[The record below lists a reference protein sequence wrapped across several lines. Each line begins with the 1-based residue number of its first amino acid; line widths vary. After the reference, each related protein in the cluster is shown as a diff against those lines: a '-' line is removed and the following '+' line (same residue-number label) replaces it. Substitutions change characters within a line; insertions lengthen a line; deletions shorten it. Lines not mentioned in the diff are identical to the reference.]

1 VKDSWVIA
9 ARKTRHDERK
19 KAPIAGLFL
28 TVVLLLGLTAR
39 AANSQEGGGSARFR
53 ESVAIDTDLTAQR
66 QLELARIHLSEKRWS
81 EGIDLIRQA
90 SANSPGSVVA
100 IGPGR
105 YLNVALYAQLL
116 LAALPPEGLSLVR
129 KAIDESA
136 RQSLE
141 EAVHNRDEAA
151 LRAVVRDSFVSHA
164 ADDALMTL
172 GQWAW
177 ESGDLTKAR
186 GNWEQLIP
194 LRHPPTPGAAAPI
207 LRYPDTHHD
216 RAEILARLVMCSI
229 VEGDQD
235 RSTAERAAF
244 RRKYPQA
251 EGRLAGRTGKLADL
265 LDEIAVQGRD
275 WAFPPRDTVV
285 TTFGVNPARNGV
297 LPAEIE
303 VGALRWAVDLP
314 SDPYTPVGSGTSA
327 GGRDVLTVFPVVYG
341 DLLLANTADTVMGW
355 NIRTGKPAWPVE
367 RGAKENSQNG
377 VIYPSGAE
385 AASNLP
391 SAPLS
396 GVPRYTLTLSEG
408 RLFARLGDPNVSR
421 TRDELRESDSSLV
434 CLELQHGEGRLLW
447 KVPASTI
454 DQQAAFASSP
464 LVVGGRAYA
473 VVRRGRPQLLNDV
486 VCFDA
491 ETGRRLWDR
500 PVCAAVANGGQGE
513 GVGNSQLLSA
523 GDNAVFLSTGTG
535 AVAALEAD
543 GGALRWIVTYESNPP
558 DATSPGRVRSGIDAC
573 LFADN
578 MTFAAPSDFD
588 GIMAMESQ
596 SGTTLWRRALPG
608 GIDHLLGTKN
618 GILIASGEGLWGL
631 AAATGR
637 VLWHVGF
644 RDPVGFGF
652 GRGILAGDVVYWPTR
667 EEIFVVEQSTG
678 FLRRRIPVLARD
690 GEAGGN
696 LLLAGECLIVTQPQ
710 RIAVFGPD
718 ARSPARGK
726 ELSVQVPKYQRAR
739 TQNSKLGRR
748 EDLVIGGRRTA
759 IVHSQLPLRPI
770 SKMSIKLPSPPYPF
784 P

>member
-1 VKDSWVIA
+1 MIA
-9 ARKTRHDERK
+9 AAMTKHDDRK
-19 KAPIAGLFL
+19 KAIFAGLLL
-28 TVVLLLGLTAR
+28 TVVLLSGIAPQQ
-39 AANSQEGGGSARFR
+39 ANGQESGGSARFR

-90 SANSPGSVVA
+90 AANSPGSLVA

-116 LAALPPEGLSLVR
+116 LAALPPEGLSLLR

-136 RQSLE
+136 RLAFE

-194 LRHPPTPGAAAPI
+194 LRRLPTPGGVAPI
-207 LRYPDTHHD
+207 LRYPDTRRD
-216 RAEILARLVMCSI
+216 RAEILARLVMCSV
-229 VEGDQD
+229 VEDDQD
-235 RSTAERAAF
+235 RSSAERAAF
-244 RRKYPQA
+244 RRMHPQA
-251 EGRLAGRTGKLADL
+251 QGRLAGRVGKLAEL
-265 LDEIAVQGRD
+265 LDEIAAQARD
-275 WAFPPRDTVV
+275 WSFPPRDTVV
-285 TTFGVNPARNGV
+285 STFAVNPARNGV
-297 LPAEIE
+297 LPVEIE
-303 VGALRWAVDLP
+303 VGAARWAVDFP
-314 SDPYTPVGSGTSA
+314 QDPYAPVSSGIFA
-327 GGRDVLTVFPVVYG
+327 NGHDVLTMFPVVYG
-341 DLLLANTADTVMGW
+341 DLLLANTADTILAW
-355 NIRTGKPAWPVE
+355 NMRTGKPAWPVV
-367 RGAKENSQNG
+367 RGAKDNSTSS
-377 VIYPSGAE
+377 VIYPSGGE

-396 GVPRYTLTLSEG
+396 GMPRYTLTVSEG
-408 RLFARLGDPNVSR
+408 RVFARVGDPNVSR

-434 CLELQHGEGRLLW
+434 CLDLEHGEGRLLW

-454 DQQAAFASSP
+454 DPQAAFASSP
-464 LVVGGRAYA
+464 LVMGGRAYA
-473 VVRRGRPQLLNDV
+473 VVRRGRPQLLTDV
-486 VCFDA
+486 LCFYA

-500 PVCAAVANGGQGE
+500 PVCAAVANGGPGE
-513 GVGNSQLLSA
+513 GVGASQLLSA

-535 AVAALEAD
+535 AVAAIEAD

-573 LFADN
+573 LFSEN
-578 MTFAAPSDFD
+578 MAFAAPSDFD
-588 GIMAMESQ
+588 GILAMESH

-637 VLWHVGF
+637 VLWHVGYK
-644 RDPVGFGF
+644 DPVAFGF

-678 FLRRRIPVLARD
+678 TLRRRIPLLARD

-696 LLLAGECLIVTQPQ
+696 LILAGECLIVVQPQ

-718 ARSPARGK
+718 ARAPARGK
-726 ELSVQVPKYQRAR
+726 GSSAQVLKFQGEKA
-739 TQNSKLGRR
+739 SDAKLERR
-748 EDLVIGGRRTA
+748 EDLSFRGRQTA
-759 IVHSQLPLRPI
+759 FMRSQLPLRPI
-770 SKMSIKLPSPPYPF
+770 VKMSIKLPSPPCPF